1 MSDLTMAKVK
11 ALYQDMVLIEQN
23 MVELDRK
30 AELRVAMLDKRATF
44 NRGQN
49 EVQSS
54 LGNTLK
60 TIVMSASVAFSLGLA
75 LSSDSDFKILL
86 ICIPVGLAIAWG
98 IATHLERR
106 RTTIEHK
113 DPVPLSTSPV
123 VKGCSREDFI
133 QRCLDA
139 RIEGR
144 DKEAC
149 EDVLFGNLSVEDAA
163 RKHKLFPTTLTARLT
178 KIDMQQCQQKQ

>member
-30 AELRVAMLDKRATF
+30 AELRVAMLDKF

-60 TIVMSASVAFSLGLA
+60 TIVLSASVGFSLGLA
-75 LSSDSDFKILL
+75 LASDSGFKILL
-86 ICIPVGLAIAWG
+86 ICIPLGLAIAWA

-133 QRCLDA
+133 QRCFDA